1 MMNINNCME
10 KKTRKG
16 QKQSLGYSKIASLM
30 SSYKPINRNG
40 WWIKF
45 SVVDGDNILLVFT
58 SIFTGQTVIRHYTNE
73 DDAVAYINFIT
84 ECDPDEE
91 INP

>member
-1 MMNINNCME
+1 MMNINNHMD
-10 KKTRKG
+10 KKTRKTALSP
-16 QKQSLGYSKIASLM
+16 KFTEIASLM

-45 SVVDGDNILLVFT
+45 SVMNGDNILLVFT
-58 SIFTGQTVIRHYTNE
+58 SMFTGQTVIRHYTNE

>member
-1 MMNINNCME
+1 
-10 KKTRKG
+10 
-16 QKQSLGYSKIASLM
+16 M

-40 WWIKF
+40 WWIKL
-45 SVVDGDNILLVFT
+45 SIVDEENLLLVFT
-58 SIFTGQTVIRHYTNE
+58 SMFTGQTVIRHYTNE
-73 DDAVAYINFIT
+73 DDAVAYIHFIT

>member
-1 MMNINNCME
+1 ME
-10 KKTRKG
+10 
-16 QKQSLGYSKIASLM
+16 QKMPKNQNPLKYKDVKSRI
-30 SSYKPINRNG
+30 SSYLPVNRNG

-45 SVVDGDNILLVFT
+45 SVFDSENILLVFT
-58 SIFTGQTVIRHYTNE
+58 SMFTGQTVIRHYTNE

>member
-1 MMNINNCME
+1 ME
-10 KKTRKG
+10 
-16 QKQSLGYSKIASLM
+16 QKMPKNQNPLKYKDVKSRI
-30 SSYKPINRNG
+30 SSYLPVNRNG

-45 SVVDGDNILLVFT
+45 SVFDSENILLVFT
-58 SIFTGQTVIRHYTNE
+58 SMFTGQTVIRHYTNE

-84 ECDPDEE
+84 DCDPDEE

>member
-1 MMNINNCME
+1 MPKNQNPLKYKDVKSRI
-10 KKTRKG
+10 
-16 QKQSLGYSKIASLM
+16 
-30 SSYKPINRNG
+30 SSYLPVNRNG

-45 SVVDGDNILLVFT
+45 SVFDSENILLVFT
-58 SIFTGQTVIRHYTNE
+58 SMFTGQTVIRHYTNE